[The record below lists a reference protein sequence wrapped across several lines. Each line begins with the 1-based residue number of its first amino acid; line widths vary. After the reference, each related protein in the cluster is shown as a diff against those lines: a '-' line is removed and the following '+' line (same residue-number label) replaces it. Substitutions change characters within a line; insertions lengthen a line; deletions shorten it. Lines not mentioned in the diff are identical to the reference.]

1 MFNLHELM
9 IFTAAAFALA
19 ITPGADML
27 LVSTRTL
34 TQGRLAGFLTMCGI
48 MIGALVTA
56 LMVAIGLAAII
67 AKMPLVYEIIRWA
80 GVGYLL
86 WLALSA
92 LQSEKDGAQVNFKPA
107 KIPNYRIFID
117 GMINNI
123 LNPKCILFALSIY
136 PQFWHPE
143 RGSIVLQ
150 TLILAL
156 IADLMGL
163 IAMGAVVIAT
173 AHFHKIISGNSG
185 FKKFSK
191 YLLATVFGL
200 LALRI
205 ATSHRN

>member
-1 MFNLHELM
+1 MFSAHELL
-9 IFTAAAFALA
+9 IFTAAAFVLA

-34 TQGRLAGFLTMCGI
+34 TQGRIAGFLTMCGI
-48 MIGALVTA
+48 MTGALITA

-67 AKMPLVYEIIRWA
+67 AKIPIVYEIIRWA

-86 WLALSA
+86 WLAFNA
-92 LQSEKDGAQVNFKPA
+92 LQSEKGVAATNFRPV
-107 KIPNYRIFID
+107 KIPSYRIFID

-143 RGSIVLQ
+143 RGSVVWQ
-150 TLILAL
+150 TLILGL

-185 FKKFSK
+185 FKRISN
-191 YLLATVFGL
+191 YLLASVFGL

-205 ATSHRN
+205 ATSHKN

>member
-1 MFNLHELM
+1 MFSGHELF
-9 IFTAAAFALA
+9 IFTTAAFILA

-34 TQGRLAGFLTMCGI
+34 TQGRIAGFLTMCGI
-48 MIGALVTA
+48 MTGALVTA

-67 AKMPLVYEIIRWA
+67 AKIPIVYEIIRWA
-80 GVGYLL
+80 GVCYLL
-86 WLALSA
+86 WLAISA
-92 LQSEKDGAQVNFKPA
+92 LKTENNGVQPDFKTT
-107 KIPNYRIFID
+107 KIPTYRIFID

-143 RGSIVLQ
+143 HGSVVLQ
-150 TLILAL
+150 TLVLVL

-173 AHFHKIISGNSG
+173 AHFHKVISGNSG

-191 YLLATVFGL
+191 YLLASVFGL

-205 ATSHRN
+205 ATSHKN